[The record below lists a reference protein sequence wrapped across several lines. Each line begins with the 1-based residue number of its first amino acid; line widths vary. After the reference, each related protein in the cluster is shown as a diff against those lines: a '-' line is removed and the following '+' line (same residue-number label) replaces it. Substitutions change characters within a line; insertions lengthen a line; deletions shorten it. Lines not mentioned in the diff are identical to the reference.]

1 MGKRVMDW
9 VRGLRNAALA
19 APLLVLAAC
28 QSTPES
34 RLYTLAV
41 VPPVEAAQPV
51 RSAPQS
57 QTPQTLA
64 LGSLDLPML
73 IDRPQ
78 IVRRIDGNR
87 VETLEFDRWAEPL
100 ADGLRSTLAGDLA
113 ARLPGTTVLP
123 VAGSSVGEGTAVLAV
138 TVLRFDAD
146 ATGNVVLDA
155 QWSLSP
161 GGGTGGRKSGPTRE
175 IVEVPSAGTG
185 PDAQVRAMSQAVGA
199 LADRI
204 AAGVRR

>member
-1 MGKRVMDW
+1 MDW

-41 VPPVEAAQPV
+41 VPPAGTAQPA
-51 RSAPQS
+51 RSAPQM
-57 QTPQTLA
+57 LA

-100 ADGLRSTLAGDLA
+100 ADGLRSTLAGDLS

-123 VAGSSVGEGTAVLAV
+123 TAGSSVADGTAVVAV

-146 ATGNVVLDA
+146 ATGRVVLDA

-161 GGGTGGRKSGPTRE
+161 GTGGRKSGPTRE
-175 IVEVPSAGTG
+175 TVEVPSAGTG
-185 PDAQVRAMSQAVGA
+185 PDAQVRAMSQAVGT

>member
-1 MGKRVMDW
+1 MNVM
-9 VRGLRNAALA
+9 RGFRNAALA
-19 APLLVLAAC
+19 LPLFVLAAC
-28 QSTPES
+28 QSTPDS

-41 VPPVEAAQPV
+41 IPPAGAAQPAAAS
-51 RSAPQS
+51 R
-57 QTPQTLA
+57 TLA

-87 VETLEFDRWAEPL
+87 VETLEYDRWAEPL

-123 VAGSSVGEGTAVLAV
+123 VAGSGLAEGTPVLAV

-146 ATGNVVLDA
+146 ATGRVVLDA
-155 QWSLSP
+155 QWTLSP
-161 GGGTGGRKSGPTRE
+161 GSGAGGRKIGPTRE
-175 IVEVPSAGTG
+175 TVEVPEAGAD
-185 PDAQVRAMSQAVGA
+185 PDAQVRKMSQAVA
-199 LADRI
+199 TLADRI
-204 AAGVRR
+204 AAALRR

>member
-1 MGKRVMDW
+1 MKVM
-9 VRGLRNAALA
+9 RGFRNAALA
-19 APLLVLAAC
+19 LPLFVLAAC
-28 QSTPES
+28 QSTPDS

-41 VPPVEAAQPV
+41 IPPAGTAQPAAAAS
-51 RSAPQS
+51 R
-57 QTPQTLA
+57 TLA

-87 VETLEFDRWAEPL
+87 VEALEYDRWAEPL

-123 VAGSSVGEGTAVLAV
+123 MAGSAVPENTPVLAV

-146 ATGNVVLDA
+146 ATGRVVLDA
-155 QWSLSP
+155 QWTLSP
-161 GGGTGGRKSGPTRE
+161 GSGSGARKIGPTRE
-175 IVEVPSAGTG
+175 TVEVPEAGAD
-185 PDAQVRAMSQAVGA
+185 PDAQVRKMSQAVA
-199 LADRI
+199 TLADRI
-204 AAGVRR
+204 AAGLRR

>member
-1 MGKRVMDW
+1 MPGWR
-9 VRGLRNAALA
+9 AAAMAL
-19 APLLVLAAC
+19 PLLVLAAC
-28 QSTPES
+28 QSTPDS

-41 VPPVEAAQPV
+41 VPPATAAQTV
-51 RSAPQS
+51 RTA
-57 QTPQTLA
+57 PQTLA

-87 VETLEFDRWAEPL
+87 VEALEFDRWAEPL

-113 ARLPGTTVLP
+113 ARLPGVTVLS
-123 VAGSSVGEGTAVLAV
+123 VAGSVVEEGTAVLAV

-146 ATGNVVLDA
+146 VGGRVVLDA
-155 QWSLSP
+155 QWTVSRA
-161 GGGTGGRKSGPTRE
+161 GAARKSGPSRE
-175 IVEVPSAGTG
+175 TVEIPAAGAE
-185 PDAQVRAMSQAVGA
+185 PDALVRAMSQAVA
-199 LADRI
+199 TFADRV

>member
-1 MGKRVMDW
+1 MGEERVMDW
-9 VRGLRNAALA
+9 VRGLRNASLA

-28 QSTPES
+28 QSTPDS

-41 VPPVEAAQPV
+41 VPPVEVAQPV
-51 RSAPQS
+51 RSA
-57 QTPQTLA
+57 PQTLA

-100 ADGLRSTLAGDLA
+100 ADGLRSTLAGDLS

-123 VAGSSVGEGTAVLAV
+123 TAGSNVGEGTAVLAV

-146 ATGNVVLDA
+146 ATGKVVLDA

-161 GGGTGGRKSGPTRE
+161 GGGSGGRKSGPTRE

-185 PDAQVRAMSQAVGA
+185 PDVQVRAMSQAVGT

>member
-1 MGKRVMDW
+1 MRVM
-9 VRGLRNAALA
+9 RGLRNTVLA
-19 APLLVLAAC
+19 MPFLVMAAC
-28 QSTPES
+28 QSTPDS

-41 VPPVEAAQPV
+41 VPPAGAAQPAG
-51 RSAPQS
+51 SALR
-57 QTPQTLA
+57 TLA

-87 VETLEFDRWAEPL
+87 VEALEFDRWAEPL
-100 ADGLRSTLAGDLA
+100 GDGLRSTLAGDHA
-113 ARLPGTTVLP
+113 ARLSGTTVLP
-123 VAGSSVGEGTAVLAV
+123 MAGSSVGDGTAVLAV

-146 ATGNVVLDA
+146 ATGRVVLDV

-161 GGGTGGRKSGPTRE
+161 GGGSGGRRSGPARE
-175 IVEVPSAGTG
+175 TVEVPSGGAEPG
-185 PDAQVRAMSQAVGA
+185 AQVRTMSQAVGV

-204 AAGVRR
+204 AAGLRR

>member
-1 MGKRVMDW
+1 M
-9 VRGLRNAALA
+9 AALA
-19 APLLVLAAC
+19 VPLLVLAAC
-28 QSTPES
+28 QSTPDS

-41 VPPVEAAQPV
+41 VPPAGAIQPV
-51 RSAPQS
+51 RTA
-57 QTPQTLA
+57 PQTLA

-87 VETLEFDRWAEPL
+87 VEALEFDRWAEPL

-123 VAGSSVGEGTAVLAV
+123 VAGSAVADGTAVLAV

-146 ATGNVVLDA
+146 ATGGVVLDA

-161 GGGTGGRKSGPTRE
+161 GGGAGGRKSGPIRE
-175 IVEVPSAGTG
+175 TMEVPSGGAE
-185 PDAQVRAMSQAVGA
+185 PDAQVRTMSRAVGL

>member
-1 MGKRVMDW
+1 M
-9 VRGLRNAALA
+9 AL
-19 APLLVLAAC
+19 PLLVLAAC
-28 QSTPES
+28 QSTPDS

-41 VPPVEAAQPV
+41 VPPAAETQPI
-51 RSAPQS
+51 RTAPR
-57 QTPQTLA
+57 TLA

-87 VETLEFDRWAEPL
+87 VEALEFDRWAEPL

-113 ARLPGTTVLP
+113 ARLPGVTVLP
-123 VAGSSVGEGTAVLAV
+123 VAGSAVAEGTAVLAV

-146 ATGNVVLDA
+146 VAGRVVLDA
-155 QWSLSP
+155 QWSLSQA
-161 GGGTGGRKSGPTRE
+161 GGARKSGPSRE
-175 IVEVPSAGTG
+175 TVEVPAASGE
-185 PDAQVRAMSQAVGA
+185 PDALVRAMSQAVA
-199 LADRI
+199 TFADRV

>member
-1 MGKRVMDW
+1 MKVM
-9 VRGLRNAALA
+9 RGFRNAALA
-19 APLLVLAAC
+19 LPIFVLAAC
-28 QSTPES
+28 QSTPDS

-41 VPPVEAAQPV
+41 IPPAGTAQPA
-51 RSAPQS
+51 SAAS
-57 QTPQTLA
+57 RTLA

-87 VETLEFDRWAEPL
+87 VETLEYDRWAEPL

-123 VAGSSVGEGTAVLAV
+123 VAGSAVAENTPVLTV

-146 ATGNVVLDA
+146 ATGRVVLDA
-155 QWSLSP
+155 QWTLSP
-161 GGGTGGRKSGPTRE
+161 GSGPGGRNIGPTRE
-175 IVEVPSAGTG
+175 TVDVPEAGG
-185 PDAQVRAMSQAVGA
+185 DPEAQVRKMSQAVA
-199 LADRI
+199 ILADRI
-204 AAGVRR
+204 ATGLRR

>member
-1 MGKRVMDW
+1 MEW
-9 VRGLRNAALA
+9 VRGLRSAALA
-19 APLLVLAAC
+19 LPLLVLAAC
-28 QSTPES
+28 QSTPDS

-41 VPPVEAAQPV
+41 VAPAGTVQPL
-51 RSAPQS
+51 RSGS
-57 QTPQTLA
+57 QALA

-78 IVRRIDGNR
+78 IVRRIDENR
-87 VETLEFDRWAEPL
+87 IETLEFDRWAEPL

-113 ARLPGTTVLP
+113 ARLPGVTVLP

-146 ATGNVVLDA
+146 ATGRVVLDA

-161 GGGTGGRKSGPTRE
+161 GGGAPGRRSGPTRE
-175 IVEVPSAGTG
+175 TVEVPSAGTG
-185 PDAQVRAMSQAVGA
+185 PDAQVRAMSQAVGTF
-199 LADRI
+199 ADRV

>member
-1 MGKRVMDW
+1 MV
-9 VRGLRNAALA
+9 ALA

-28 QSTPES
+28 QSTPDS

-41 VPPVEAAQPV
+41 VPPAGTAQPV
-51 RSAPQS
+51 RSA
-57 QTPQTLA
+57 PQTLA

-87 VETLEFDRWAEPL
+87 VEALEFDRWAEPL
-100 ADGLRSTLAGDLA
+100 ADGLRSTLAGDLT

-123 VAGSSVGEGTAVLAV
+123 VAGSSVGDGTAVLAV
-138 TVLRFDAD
+138 TVLRFEAE
-146 ATGNVVLDA
+146 ATGRVVLDA
-155 QWSLSP
+155 QWTLSASS
-161 GGGTGGRKSGPTRE
+161 GSGGRKSGPTRE
-175 IVEVPSAGTG
+175 TVEVFASGADPET
-185 PDAQVRAMSQAVGA
+185 QVRTMSRAVGV

-204 AAGVRR
+204 AIGVRR

>member
-1 MGKRVMDW
+1 MRL
-9 VRGLRNAALA
+9 VRGLLPGLRMAALA
-19 APLLVLAAC
+19 APLLVMTAC
-28 QSTPES
+28 QSTPDS

-41 VPPVEAAQPV
+41 VPPAGAAQPV
-51 RSAPQS
+51 RSAPQI
-57 QTPQTLA
+57 LA

-87 VETLEFDRWAEPL
+87 VEALEFDRWAEPL

-123 VAGSSVGEGTAVLAV
+123 VAGSSVAEGTAVLAV

-146 ATGNVVLDA
+146 ATGRVILDA
-155 QWSLSP
+155 QWGLSP
-161 GGGTGGRKSGPTRE
+161 GSGAGGRKGGPTRE
-175 IVEVPSAGTG
+175 TVEVPSGGAE
-185 PDAQVRAMSQAVGA
+185 PDAQVRTMSQAVGL

>member
-1 MGKRVMDW
+1 MKW
-9 VRGLRNAALA
+9 VRGLRTAALA
-19 APLLVLAAC
+19 MPLLVLAAC
-28 QSTPES
+28 QSTPDS

-41 VPPVEAAQPV
+41 VPPAGAAQPAGA
-51 RSAPQS
+51 APR
-57 QTPQTLA
+57 TLA

-113 ARLPGTTVLP
+113 ARLPGATILP
-123 VAGSSVGEGTAVLAV
+123 VAGSAGEGTAVLAV

-146 ATGNVVLDA
+146 ATGRVVLDA
-155 QWSLSP
+155 QWTLSP
-161 GGGTGGRKSGPTRE
+161 AGGSGGRKSGPTRE
-175 IVEVPSAGTG
+175 TVEVPAAGAG
-185 PDAQVRAMSQAVGA
+185 PDAQVRTMSQAVGV

-204 AAGVRR
+204 AAGMRR

>member
-1 MGKRVMDW
+1 M
-9 VRGLRNAALA
+9 AAFA
-19 APLLVLAAC
+19 APLLVLVAC
-28 QSTPES
+28 QSTPDS

-41 VPPVEAAQPV
+41 VPPSGTAQPV
-51 RSAPQS
+51 HSA
-57 QTPQTLA
+57 PQTLA

-87 VETLEFDRWAEPL
+87 VEALEFDRWAEPL
-100 ADGLRSTLAGDLA
+100 ADGLRSTLSGDLA

-123 VAGSSVGEGTAVLAV
+123 VAGSSVGDGTAVLTV
-138 TVLRFDAD
+138 TILRFDAD
-146 ATGNVVLDA
+146 ATGGVVLDA

-175 IVEVPSAGTG
+175 TVEVPSGGAG
-185 PDAQVRAMSQAVGA
+185 PDAQVRTMSRAVGL

-204 AAGVRR
+204 TAGVRR

>member
-1 MGKRVMDW
+1 MKVM
-9 VRGLRNAALA
+9 RGFRNAALA
-19 APLLVLAAC
+19 LPLFVLAAC
-28 QSTPES
+28 QSTPDS

-41 VPPVEAAQPV
+41 IPPAGTAQPAATTS
-51 RSAPQS
+51 R
-57 QTPQTLA
+57 TLA

-87 VETLEFDRWAEPL
+87 VETLEYDRWAEPL

-123 VAGSSVGEGTAVLAV
+123 VAGSGLAEGTPVLAV

-146 ATGNVVLDA
+146 ATGRVVLDA
-155 QWSLSP
+155 QWALSP
-161 GGGTGGRKSGPTRE
+161 GSGPGARKIGPTRE
-175 IVEVPSAGTG
+175 TVEVPEAGAE
-185 PDAQVRAMSQAVGA
+185 PDAQVRKMSQAVA
-199 LADRI
+199 TLADRI
-204 AAGVRR
+204 AAGLRR

>member
-1 MGKRVMDW
+1 MKV
-9 VRGLRNAALA
+9 VRGFRNAALA
-19 APLLVLAAC
+19 LPLFVLAAC
-28 QSTPES
+28 QSTPDS

-41 VPPVEAAQPV
+41 IPPAGAAQPAATTF
-51 RSAPQS
+51 R
-57 QTPQTLA
+57 TLA

-87 VETLEFDRWAEPL
+87 VETLEYDRWAEPL
-100 ADGLRSTLAGDLA
+100 VDGLRSTLAGDLA

-123 VAGSSVGEGTAVLAV
+123 VAGSGLAEGTPVLAV

-146 ATGNVVLDA
+146 ATGRVVLDA
-155 QWSLSP
+155 QWTLSS
-161 GGGTGGRKSGPTRE
+161 GSGSSGRRIAPTRE
-175 IVEVPSAGTG
+175 TVEVPSGGAEA
-185 PDAQVRAMSQAVGA
+185 DAQVRTMSQAVGQ

-204 AAGVRR
+204 AAGLRR

>member
-1 MGKRVMDW
+1 MNVM
-9 VRGLRNAALA
+9 RGFRNVALA
-19 APLLVLAAC
+19 LPLFVLAAC
-28 QSTPES
+28 QSTPDS

-41 VPPVEAAQPV
+41 IPPAGAAQPAAAS
-51 RSAPQS
+51 R
-57 QTPQTLA
+57 TLA

-87 VETLEFDRWAEPL
+87 VETLEYDRWAEPL

-123 VAGSSVGEGTAVLAV
+123 VAGSGLAEGTPVLAV

-146 ATGNVVLDA
+146 ATGRVVLDA
-155 QWSLSP
+155 QWTLSP
-161 GGGTGGRKSGPTRE
+161 GSGAGGRKIGPTRE
-175 IVEVPSAGTG
+175 TVEVPEAGAD
-185 PDAQVRAMSQAVGA
+185 PDAQVRKMSQAVA
-199 LADRI
+199 TLADRI
-204 AAGVRR
+204 AMGLRR